1 MQCLFRDVQL
11 LVLVFELSAWL
22 CRYGEDPYLA
32 GEMVY
37 QNVLGIQG
45 FGLDGYPHH
54 SLANTGCK
62 HFSAFDGPLN
72 NGDAVISDEDW
83 FLELHA

>member
-1 MQCLFRDVQL
+1 MRHPLWGRGH
-11 LVLVFELSAWL
+11 EG
-22 CRYGEDPYLA
+22 YGEDPYLA

-45 FGLDGYPHH
+45 YGMPGYPKF

-62 HFSAFDGPLN
+62 HFSAFDGPMNWGTAILT
-72 NGDAVISDEDW
+72 DYDW
-83 FLELHA
+83 